1 MCEPDA
7 TEYTWSTAKR
17 CKQITLVLFR
27 LIPRMKFPD
36 RQSISI
42 GTGSMFSY
50 CDYLPAKV
58 WQIVTDELAKGGKQ
72 WQNP

>member
-1 MCEPDA
+1 
-7 TEYTWSTAKR
+7 
-17 CKQITLVLFR
+17 
-27 LIPRMKFPD
+27 
-36 RQSISI
+36 
-42 GTGSMFSY
+42 MFSY